1 MSSERNKGAKRR
13 LEPKQERFCRE
24 YLVDLNA
31 TRAAIRS
38 GYAKKTANQQG
49 PRLLVNVGVAARI
62 VELTEQQ
69 ARRLEITA
77 DRVLK
82 EWGKVAFSNLMDYF
96 EVQPDGSAVIDLSA
110 LTDDQAAALQE
121 ITVDEY
127 TEGTGKAAREVKKI
141 RIKLGDK
148 KGALDS
154 IAKHLG
160 MFVNKE
166 VDPSILAPG
175 AIKVTIEQLLS
186 SRQALRDAKK

>member
-1 MSSERNKGAKRR
+1 MTKKQVNGGLS
-13 LEPKQERFCRE
+13 PKQEQFCCE

-31 TRAAIRS
+31 TQAAIRS
-38 GYAKKTANQQG
+38 GYSQKTANEQG
-49 PRLLVNVGVAARI
+49 SRLLANVSVAARI
-62 VELTEQQ
+62 AELREQQ
-69 ARRLEITA
+69 SQRLEINA

-82 EWGKVAFSNLMDYF
+82 EWAKVAFSNLMDYF
-96 EVQPDGSAVIDLSA
+96 EVKPDGTAVIDLGE

-121 ITVDEY
+121 ITIDEY
-127 TEGTGKAAREVKKI
+127 TEGTGKVARKVKKI

-160 MFVNKE
+160 MFVSKE
-166 VDPSILAPG
+166 SDPSNLAPG

-186 SRQALRDAKK
+186 SRQALRDVKK